1 MWRKDMDT
9 FSEVNMDSKQ
19 CIYEG
24 MLARAERSNRRLIIV
39 VILALVFLFL
49 TNLAWLYVWQMYDY
63 EGVTVDSSNGV
74 ANYVG
79 ERGIINGSYYGEA
92 AEKE

>member
-1 MWRKDMDT
+1 MND
-9 FSEVNMDSKQ
+9 Q

-24 MLARAERSNRRLIIV
+24 MLARLERSNRRLIIV
-39 VILALVFLFL
+39 VILSIILLFL

-63 EGVTVDSSNGV
+63 EGVTVDSSNGI

-79 ERGIINGSYYGEA
+79 ERGFINGSYYGSQTD
-92 AEKE
+92 